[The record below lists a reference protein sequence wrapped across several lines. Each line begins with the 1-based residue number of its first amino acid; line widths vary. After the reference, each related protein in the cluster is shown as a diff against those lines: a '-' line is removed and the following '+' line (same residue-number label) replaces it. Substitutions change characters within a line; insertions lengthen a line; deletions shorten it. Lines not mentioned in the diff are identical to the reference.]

1 MHLSPRDR
9 RVGPLAGEPDVIISR
24 GERIEE
30 IGQKMRESSQVL
42 GDIANRAMD
51 QQGKA
56 VESLVEVIGDS
67 HTTLSQAADLYEPV
81 GPAITMYGR
90 SIDIIQPI
98 INDCASKC
106 EDLWERYQ
114 SMEGDKDGRG
124 VGGFGEPEAGSEEA
138 EEQAEQDEAKRRAYE
153 EWKEEADSFDF
164 YYDRWDDVFDS
175 ALSQITHGLTEGI
188 EDSGWDSFKQFL
200 DFTGE
205 ALGWIGM
212 GLGVAGIF
220 FPPLLPFAA
229 IAGGASFLITGA
241 QATYGDATWGEVGLS
256 ALGMIPFGKVGAKV
270 GGKVLGKSMKS
281 ADETKLSDEFI
292 NQFKPGSTKG
302 QPGLV
307 KDIKNEGVVDGGL
320 SKLVT
325 GDTASGAAGKSTPEV
340 IGNAA
345 DTTLRNKGWIDQVT
359 PPSNEDVPDWTNR
372 CVAPGAPPPP
382 VQIPEATPS
391 PTPQPSPAPT
401 PVPTVVPEP

>member
-1 MHLSPRDR
+1 
-9 RVGPLAGEPDVIISR
+9 
-24 GERIEE
+24 
-30 IGQKMRESSQVL
+30 
-42 GDIANRAMD
+42 
-51 QQGKA
+51 
-56 VESLVEVIGDS
+56 DS

-81 GPAITMYGR
+81 GPAIAMYGR

-114 SMEGDKDGRG
+114 SMDGDKDGSG

-138 EEQAEQDEAKRRAYE
+138 EEQAEQDEAKRQAYE
-153 EWKEEADSFDF
+153 EWKEEADNFDF
-164 YYDRWDDVFDS
+164 YYDRWDDVFES
-175 ALSQITHGLTEGI
+175 ALGQITHGLTEGI
-188 EDSGWDSFKQFL
+188 EDSGWDSFKEGL
-200 DFTGE
+200 DFAGE

-212 GLGVAGIF
+212 GLGIAGIF

-270 GGKVLGKSMKS
+270 GGKAFGKTMKGTDS
-281 ADETKLSDEFI
+281 TRLTDDFVE
-292 NQFKPGSTKG
+292 QFKPGTMKG

-307 KDIKNEGVVDGGL
+307 QDIKKEGVVDGGL
-320 SKLVT
+320 SKLVI
-325 GDTASGAAGKSTPEV
+325 GDTARGAAGKSAPEV
-340 IGNAA
+340 VGNAT
-345 DTTLRNKGWIDQVT
+345 DTTLRNKGWIDKVT
-359 PPSNEDVPDWTNR
+359 PPSNDDVPDWTNG

-382 VQIPEATPS
+382 VQIPEATASPTPQSTAGPTSQPS
-391 PTPQPSPAPT
+391 PVPIPKATPAPTPQPSPVPT
-401 PVPTVVPEP
+401 PAPTVVPEP